1 MRAKS
6 PPARRS
12 WTTWARTR
20 WTPSN
25 WSWLSKK
32 PSTSKSPTKTRRR
45 FAPCRTRWTTSG
57 STRKRGNRFGAKLLC
72 RVEPGLAGHRR
83 AGHGRRGVLRRLHP
97 AGGRKKAAELQNRA
111 GSHRLHQQTQ
121 ERRPSKLGRRVVVT
135 GLGLICGVGNSTDV
149 VWKALLAGTSGVARI
164 SGFDASAF
172 ACQIAAEVKNF
183 DPLNFIEKKEVKKMG
198 RFIHVA
204 IAAADEAMKMS
215 ELKITPE
222 NDERVGVH
230 IGSGIGG
237 FDIIEREHSAL
248 MEGGPRK
255 ISPFFIPAA
264 IINLAAGQVSMR
276 YGAKGPNEA
285 TATAC
290 TTSAH
295 SIGDSF
301 RIIQH
306 NDADV
311 MIAGGTEA
319 AITPMG
325 VGGFAAMRALA
336 TRNDEPQKASRPWDQ
351 GRDGFVIGE
360 GAGILVLEELEHA
373 RQRGAKILSEIIGY
387 GMSADAYHITQP
399 AEEGEGGWRVMMV
412 AINDAKLTP
421 KDIDYVNAHGT
432 STPLGDA
439 LETKAIKRTF

>member
-1 MRAKS
+1 M
-6 PPARRS
+6 
-12 WTTWARTR
+12 
-20 WTPSN
+20 
-25 WSWLSKK
+25 
-32 PSTSKSPTKTRRR
+32 
-45 FAPCRTRWTTSG
+45 
-57 STRKRGNRFGAKLLC
+57 
-72 RVEPGLAGHRR
+72 
-83 AGHGRRGVLRRLHP
+83 
-97 AGGRKKAAELQNRA
+97 
-111 GSHRLHQQTQ
+111 
-121 ERRPSKLGRRVVVT
+121 GRRVVVT

-149 VWKALLAGTSGVARI
+149 VWKAVLAGKSGVARI
-164 SGFDASAF
+164 TSFDPTAF

-204 IAAADEAMKMS
+204 IAAADEALKMS

-237 FDIIEREHSAL
+237 FDIIEREHAAL
-248 MEGGPRK
+248 VEGGPRK

-276 YGAKGPNEA
+276 HGAKGPNEA

-311 MIAGGTEA
+311 MIAGGAEA

-325 VGGFAAMRALA
+325 VGGFAAMRALS
-336 TRNDEPQKASRPWDQ
+336 TRNDEPERASRPWDRD
-351 GRDGFVIGE
+351 RDGFVMGE
-360 GAGILVLEELEHA
+360 GAGIMILEELEFA
-373 RQRGAKILSEIIGY
+373 RKRGAHILAEVAGY
-387 GMSADAYHITQP
+387 GMSGDAYHMTQP
-399 AEEGEGGWRVMMV
+399 APEHEGGFRVMRNAV
-412 AINDAKLTP
+412 RDAGVTP
-421 KDIDYVNAHGT
+421 DVVGYVNAHGT
-432 STPLGDA
+432 STPIGDTLEAHAIRNFFGERKIAVSSTKSMTGHLLGGAGGLEAGITVLA
-439 LETKAIKRTF
+439 LRDQILPPTINLENPDPDTAGMDLVPNHARKAELEYAMSNSFGFGGTNGALLFRRWSE